1 MGFAGE
7 VEVHSVAASDR
18 KVVFVIS
25 GPCELLL
32 AKDEGHAQQV
42 SSIVDHAAVVFYR
55 KGSDFPTDEMWQAE
69 CERLRG
75 LTGKGIYFHT
85 ASPRYTWESSDLTLI
100 STEQLQVQNTE
111 DVSGE

>member
-1 MGFAGE
+1 MNFTSLLLTAFSLIALVASSSAAPLGTMGFAGE
-7 VEVHSVAASDR
+7 VEVHSVAVSSR

-42 SSIVDHAAVVFYR
+42 SSKVDHGAVVFYR

-75 LTGKGIYFHT
+75 LTGKGIYF
-85 ASPRYTWESSDLTLI
+85 
-100 STEQLQVQNTE
+100 
-111 DVSGE
+111 